1 MTDDAYSI
9 LILRRHISTCHLD
22 LHLAYS
28 LNIYRHSICLCTSR
42 AIFLGRAAYGRARRL
57 PPIRGCCHRDVF
69 YTWPL
74 PELCRPCYF
83 RFHTSTPT
91 HGTSNPTPPPPHPV
105 LEYESREVA
114 LLGELPDSGLYLRC
128 IEYNLLSC
136 AFRGGEREL
145 LAETLHDSMQ
155 PTRANVLHV
164 T

>member
-1 MTDDAYSI
+1 MFFTRGPCLSCVDLVTLD
-9 LILRRHISTCHLD
+9 STHP
-22 LHLAYS
+22 HP
-28 LNIYRHSICLCTSR
+28 HTE
-42 AIFLGRAAYGRARRL
+42 
-57 PPIRGCCHRDVF
+57 
-69 YTWPL
+69 PL
-74 PELCRPCYF
+74 
-83 RFHTSTPT
+83 
-91 HGTSNPTPPPPHPV
+91 PPPHPV

-164 T
+164 TVDLRRELGHLPLGLVCELELDALGEHESALLLDEVILRLRQNGVHVLFRERLELDANRHPTLKLREQI